1 MMAKKAKARE
11 VKGISAPPEWW
22 HRLEAAQKEM
32 GIVSRSNF
40 IRIAVD
46 DYLKGSL
53 ADNRQP
59 GKAPA

>member
-1 MMAKKAKARE
+1 MMAKKAKDWE

-32 GIVSRSNF
+32 GIASRSNF

-53 ADNRQP
+53 ADNRDTKQV
-59 GKAPA
+59 PA